1 MGQDTREIRHE
12 VEQARAQLGDTVEA
26 LAYKINAPRRIRDT
40 VTAKVER
47 VKSRVTSDTRAA
59 KVRGGV
65 ESVKDG
71 VGSAKDS
78 MMDGVETAKDGMGSA
93 KDSMMNG
100 VETAK
105 SKVETAKD
113 TVDQHRN
120 GDRATEEPPV
130 ARR

>member
-26 LAYKINAPRRIRDT
+26 LAYKINAPRRLRDSL
-40 VTAKVER
+40 TAKVER
-47 VKSRVTSDTRAA
+47 VKSRVSSDPRAA

-65 ESVKDG
+65 ESV
-71 VGSAKDS
+71 
-78 MMDGVETAKDGMGSA
+78 KDGMGSA

-105 SKVETAKD
+105 SKVETVKD